1 MGYKH
6 LIFDIDGTLVDN
18 EKVVIATWQET
29 ILQLFGKHYE
39 TSDLNFVLGI
49 PGVTT
54 MERLGAENP
63 QEAFVVWGQNFIKH
77 KAEIELFPHIEHTIA
92 ALKSKGL
99 DLGLVTS
106 RTHDELNN
114 DFALGEIIGN
124 FDTIICVT
132 DAPRPK
138 PNPDPL
144 LVYLERCG
152 LSPDEVLYI
161 GDSDYDY
168 HCAKNAKVDFGV
180 ASWGDNRISHTDARF
195 SFNSPMDILNI

>member
-29 ILQLFGKHYE
+29 ILQLFGKRYE

-63 QEAFVVWGQNFIKH
+63 QEAFVVWGQNFTKH

>member
-180 ASWGDNRISHTDARF
+180 ALWGDNRIRHTDARY
-195 SFNSPMDILNI
+195 SFNSPMDILNV

>member
-77 KAEIELFPHIEHTIA
+77 KAEIELFPHIENTIA

-144 LVYLERCG
+144 LVYMERCG

-195 SFNSPMDILNI
+195 CFNSPMDILNI

>member
-144 LVYLERCG
+144 LVYMERCG

-180 ASWGDNRISHTDARF
+180 ALWGDNRISYTDAKF
-195 SFNSPMDILNI
+195 SFNNPMDILNI

>member
-77 KAEIELFPHIEHTIA
+77 KAEIELFPHIENTIA

>member
-1 MGYKH
+1 MV
-6 LIFDIDGTLVDN
+6 FDIDGTLVDN

-63 QEAFVVWGQNFIKH
+63 QEAFVVWGQNFTKH
-77 KAEIELFPHIEHTIA
+77 KAEIELFPHIENTIA

>member
-77 KAEIELFPHIEHTIA
+77 KTEIELFPHIENTIA

-114 DFALGEIIGN
+114 DFALGKIIEH

-180 ASWGDNRISHTDARF
+180 ASWGDNRIRHTDARF

>member
-1 MGYKH
+1 MEYKH

-180 ASWGDNRISHTDARF
+180 ASWGDNRIRHTDARF

>member
-144 LVYLERCG
+144 LVYMERCG

-180 ASWGDNRISHTDARF
+180 ALWGDNRISHTDARF

>member
-77 KAEIELFPHIEHTIA
+77 KAEIELFPHIENTIA

-144 LVYLERCG
+144 LVYMERCG

-180 ASWGDNRISHTDARF
+180 ASWGDNRIRHTDARF

>member
-29 ILQLFGKHYE
+29 ILQLFSKHYE

-144 LVYLERCG
+144 LVYMERCG

-180 ASWGDNRISHTDARF
+180 ASWGDNRIRHTDARF

>member
-29 ILQLFGKHYE
+29 ILQLFGKRYE

-77 KAEIELFPHIEHTIA
+77 KAEIELFPHIENTIV

-180 ASWGDNRISHTDARF
+180 ASWGDNRIRHTDARF

>member
-77 KAEIELFPHIEHTIA
+77 KAEIELFPHIENTIA

-180 ASWGDNRISHTDARF
+180 ASWGDNRINHTDARF

>member
-144 LVYLERCG
+144 LVYMERCG

>member
-29 ILQLFGKHYE
+29 ILQLFGKRYE

-168 HCAKNAKVDFGV
+168 LCAKNAKVDFGV
-180 ASWGDNRISHTDARF
+180 ASWGDNRIRHTDARF

>member
-106 RTHDELNN
+106 RTHGELNN
-114 DFALGEIIGN
+114 DFALGEIIEHFG
-124 FDTIICVT
+124 TIICVT

-168 HCAKNAKVDFGV
+168 QCAKNAKVDFGV
-180 ASWGDNRISHTDARF
+180 ALWGDNRIRHTDARF
-195 SFNSPMDILNI
+195 SFNNPMDILNI

>member
-144 LVYLERCG
+144 LVYMERCG

-180 ASWGDNRISHTDARF
+180 ASWGDNRISHTDARY

>member
-144 LVYLERCG
+144 LVYMERCG
-152 LSPDEVLYI
+152 LYPDEVLYI

-180 ASWGDNRISHTDARF
+180 ALWGDNRISHSDTRF
-195 SFNSPMDILNI
+195 SFTSPMDILRI

>member
-6 LIFDIDGTLVDN
+6 LVFDIDGTLVDN
-18 EKVVIATWQET
+18 EKAVLATWQET

-144 LVYLERCG
+144 LVYLERRG

-180 ASWGDNRISHTDARF
+180 ASWGDNRIRHTDARF

>member
-29 ILQLFGKHYE
+29 ILQLFGKQYE

-77 KAEIELFPHIEHTIA
+77 KAEIALFPHIEHTIA
-92 ALKSKGL
+92 TLKSKGL

-144 LVYLERCG
+144 LVYMERCG

-180 ASWGDNRISHTDARF
+180 ASWGDNRIKHTDARF

>member
-77 KAEIELFPHIEHTIA
+77 KAEIELFPHIENTIA

-144 LVYLERCG
+144 LVYMERCG

-180 ASWGDNRISHTDARF
+180 ASWGDNRISHTDTRF

>member
-29 ILQLFGKHYE
+29 ILQLFGKRYE

-144 LVYLERCG
+144 LVYMERCG

-168 HCAKNAKVDFGV
+168 QIGRAHV
-180 ASWGDNRISHTDARF
+180 
-195 SFNSPMDILNI
+195 

>member
-77 KAEIELFPHIEHTIA
+77 KTEIELFPHIENTIA

-99 DLGLVTS
+99 ELGLVTS

-144 LVYLERCG
+144 LVYMERCG

-180 ASWGDNRISHTDARF
+180 ASWGDNRIRHTDARF

>member
-114 DFALGEIIGN
+114 DFALGEIIEH

>member
-77 KAEIELFPHIEHTIA
+77 KAEIELFPHIENTIA

-114 DFALGEIIGN
+114 DFALGEIIEH

-180 ASWGDNRISHTDARF
+180 ASWGDNRISHTDARY

>member
-54 MERLGAENP
+54 MERLGAEHP

-77 KAEIELFPHIEHTIA
+77 KAEIELFPHIENTIA

-144 LVYLERCG
+144 LVYMERCG

-180 ASWGDNRISHTDARF
+180 ALWGDNRIRHTDARF

>member
-195 SFNSPMDILNI
+195 SFNSPMDILRI

>member
-77 KAEIELFPHIEHTIA
+77 KAEIELFPHIENTIA

-168 HCAKNAKVDFGV
+168 LCAKNAKVDFGV
-180 ASWGDNRISHTDARF
+180 ASWGDNRIRHTDARF

>member
-39 TSDLNFVLGI
+39 TSELNFVLGI

-77 KAEIELFPHIEHTIA
+77 KAEIELFPHIENTIA

-132 DAPRPK
+132 GAPRPK

-144 LVYLERCG
+144 LVYMERCG

-195 SFNSPMDILNI
+195 SFNSPIDILNI

>member
-77 KAEIELFPHIEHTIA
+77 KAEIELFPHIENTIA

-114 DFALGEIIGN
+114 DFALGEIIEH

-144 LVYLERCG
+144 LVYMERCG

-168 HCAKNAKVDFGV
+168 LCAKNAKVDFGV
-180 ASWGDNRISHTDARF
+180 ASWGDNRIRHTDAMF

>member
-114 DFALGEIIGN
+114 DFALGEIIEH

-144 LVYLERCG
+144 LVYMERCG

-180 ASWGDNRISHTDARF
+180 ASWGDNRIRHTDARF

>member
-29 ILQLFGKHYE
+29 ILQLFGKRYE

-144 LVYLERCG
+144 LVYMERCG

-168 HCAKNAKVDFGV
+168 LCAKNAKVDFGV
-180 ASWGDNRISHTDARF
+180 ASWGDNRIRHTDAMF

>member
-39 TSDLNFVLGI
+39 ISDLNFVLGI